1 MRIKAVKLD
10 DYKSDK
16 GLQLD
21 VNTSPVWQFLVSEEG
36 SVFLDWLKPTKE
48 YVKPKVENRV
58 SLFDLANMISS
69 GGSTEPTKQT
79 TEDLKLN
86 PSVAAIG
93 VSQHEFTSD
102 NAHWLSF
109 GVPLFVS
116 VDLNSFNLT
125 EVQTWLNSYELEPQ
139 VTYVLDLGLTY
150 TEIHTL
156 TTYLKAQK
164 VSEEQIRLVG
174 ECVFKY
180 KGQNYC
186 GLFSPSFAKKYKLE
200 FVYDSEPHK
209 ATQVFLSKDGVREVP
224 IEGCTYPKLDKVG
237 GI

>member
-109 GVPLFVS
+109 GVPLFIS
-116 VDLNSFNLT
+116 VDLSSFSLT
-125 EVQTWLNSYELEPQ
+125 EVQTWLESYEFDPQ

-156 TTYLKAQK
+156 TSYLKAQK
-164 VSEEQIRLVG
+164 ISEEQVRLVG

-209 ATQVFLSKDGVREVP
+209 ATQIFLSKDGVREVP
-224 IEGCTYPKLDKVG
+224 IEDCTYPKLDKVG